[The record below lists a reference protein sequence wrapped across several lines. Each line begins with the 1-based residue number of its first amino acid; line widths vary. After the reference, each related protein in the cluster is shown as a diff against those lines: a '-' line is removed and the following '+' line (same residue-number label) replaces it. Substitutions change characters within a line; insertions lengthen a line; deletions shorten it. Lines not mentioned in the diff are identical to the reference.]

1 MFFKTKMK
9 IPIRIVIRAVNI
21 YPWKQICT
29 TIIGWLQYVT
39 SSTATAAAA
48 KSLAAPNRII
58 LLWIHMQIRWKT
70 EILNH
75 STHPILCADMS
86 KLVGICI
93 WESHVQMVQVAK
105 MNGTHMV
112 SVIGIDMR
120 YLCITHIFKQINI
133 TYHRYIAFRL
143 CYPAIQYWS
152 IFSVIP
158 IDERVI
164 SSILS
169 TFHHTPIH
177 RLVSWL
183 QIANAFFYI
192 RSMPNCVMD
201 EMIV

>member
-1 MFFKTKMK
+1 MK

-39 SSTATAAAA
+39 SSTTTAAAAA

-58 LLWIHMQIRWKT
+58 ILRIHMQIRWKT
-70 EILNH
+70 ENLNH

-86 KLVGICI
+86 KLLGICI
-93 WESHVQMVQVAK
+93 WESHVQMVQAAN

-143 CYPAIQYWS
+143 CVVIRQSNIEAYFRWFPLMSGLFHQ
-152 IFSVIP
+152 FSLPFITHP
-158 IDERVI
+158 Y
-164 SSILS
+164 
-169 TFHHTPIH
+169 
-177 RLVSWL
+177 
-183 QIANAFFYI
+183 IALF
-192 RSMPNCVMD
+192 RGCK
-201 EMIV
+201 